1 MLLACDLLTWTTT
14 LGLEQHR
21 KAEPKRLRL
30 RLLHVAAHV
39 TTHARQVILKLPR
52 DWPWASEIA
61 ASHARLRALPRPV

>member
-30 RLLHVAAHV
+30 RLLHVAAH
-39 TTHARQVILKLPR
+39 ARQVILKLPR